1 MSMSASTASAPCA
14 GNRPTGKAQF
24 PTTNSEMSSS
34 STNRPKDD
42 PAYSIIFNSI
52 FPSYL
57 KSSYLTV
64 LYAIKQ
70 FIASKS
76 TNPINS
82 PIIALAE
89 KESYFSYISRRCL
102 DCPFFLYYINSN
114 SCASHYQPILTK
126 LQSGMES
133 NTCPET
139 NSPPCSNYQP
149 GNKLIMPLT
158 IRNGSSNSVPPIPKA
173 DLQIHLST
181 KGRGNS

>member
-1 MSMSASTASAPCA
+1 MPHVQEIDQQGKPSSQL
-14 GNRPTGKAQF
+14 PTQKCHPAVQTDQKMIQ
-24 PTTNSEMSSS
+24 PTPSYLT
-34 STNRPKDD
+34 
-42 PAYSIIFNSI
+42 AYSIIFKVHI
-52 FPSYL
+52 L
-57 KSSYLTV
+57 SYLTV

-139 NSPPCSNYQP
+139 NSPPCSNY
-149 GNKLIMPLT
+149 
-158 IRNGSSNSVPPIPKA
+158 
-173 DLQIHLST
+173 
-181 KGRGNS
+181 